1 MDRRY
6 TIVNRFYCD
15 GKSLVTVLIKGKA
28 ACVMT
33 EAEYNKMIYAEQNV
47 MKNRTSVA

>member
-6 TIVNRFYCD
+6 TIVNRFYCG
-15 GKSLVTVLIKGKA
+15 GKNMVIVSIKDKA

-33 EAEYNKMIYAEQNV
+33 EQEYNNMIDVEQNV